1 MGPVRRQLRCR
12 SLTGTLSERRA
23 VFLPGEIL
31 CWGIRYYIKQSVGES
46 NTSYMGTLVNPGEL
60 FVKRGFLEKVKVD
73 SVIRSSIYI
82 GDLRLELQGTASLLD
97 I

>member
-1 MGPVRRQLRCR
+1 
-12 SLTGTLSERRA
+12 
-23 VFLPGEIL
+23 
-31 CWGIRYYIKQSVGES
+31 
-46 NTSYMGTLVNPGEL
+46 MGTLVNPGEL